1 MPPRSGPSPLPAC
14 GERACPRLD
23 RGAPLRFPPI
33 GVNFCR
39 GGTANSSPPPC
50 GEGSGVGVDE
60 CCTAVPLP
68 PDPPPQ
74 PSPTRGEG
82 VAVGRPQPNL
92 APMAPCL
99 RFGRWDAPAA
109 GTWFAAVQDCDPA
122 GAHIPQTTAR
132 DDGVIFF

>member
-1 MPPRSGPSPLPAC
+1 MPPRGGPSPLPAC

-33 GVNFCR
+33 GINFCR

-50 GEGSGVGVDE
+50 GEGLGVGVDE

-74 PSPTRGEG
+74 PSPTRGRESRQHRYG
-82 VAVGRPQPNL
+82 VTRPT
-92 APMAPCL
+92 
-99 RFGRWDAPAA
+99 PAA
-109 GTWFAAVQDCDPA
+109 GLWIATRMRGNVRP
-122 GAHIPQTTAR
+122 
-132 DDGVIFF
+132 